1 MDLNA
6 IKNRL
11 SQLQTATNRTSN
23 LWKPQPGNQIVRIVP
38 YKFNKD
44 NPFIELY
51 FHYDLGGKNYL
62 SPISFGRPDPIEEF
76 AQKLKGTGSKDDYR
90 LGKKVEAKMRTYAP
104 VVVRGEEAQG
114 VRFWGFGKTVYQE
127 LLSIIADP
135 DYGDITDAVSGR
147 DVAVVFKTAEET
159 GKSFPSTSIRV
170 KPNQT
175 PITEDASL
183 LETLTEN
190 QKNITEIYQEQSYED
205 LTQALNDY
213 LNGGSTTEEETQE
226 EKTAVADASTYDS
239 QQTSDAVDDLF
250 YNYIKNNIVGVEAN
264 TNKTECVQR
273 ILYKAGHTH
282 YLT

>member
-11 SQLQTATNRTSN
+11 NQLQATNTRTSN
-23 LWKPQPGNQIVRIVP
+23 LWKPSPGSQIVRIVP
-38 YKFNKD
+38 YKFNTD

-51 FHYDLGGKNYL
+51 FHYGLANKNYL

-76 AQKLKGTGSKDDYR
+76 AQKLKSTGSKDDYR

-104 VVVRGEEAQG
+104 VVVRGEESQG

-147 DVAVVFKTAEET
+147 DIAVEFKTAEET
-159 GKSFPSTSIRV
+159 GKSFPSTTIRV

-183 LETLTEN
+183 LETIKET
-190 QKNITEIYQEQSYED
+190 QKNITEIYQERSYEE
-205 LTQALNDY
+205 LTEALSEY
-213 LNGGSTTEEETQE
+213 LSGTSEEEEPVTE
-226 EKTAVADASTYDS
+226 TKETVSETKSYDS
-239 QQTSDAVDDLF
+239 KKTSDAFDDLF
-250 YNYIKNNIVGVEAN
+250 NS
-264 TNKTECVQR
+264 
-273 ILYKAGHTH
+273 
-282 YLT
+282 

>member
-11 SQLQTATNRTSN
+11 SQLQTTNNRTSN
-23 LWKPQPGNQIVRIVP
+23 LWKPSPGSQVVRIVP
-38 YKFNKD
+38 YKFNAD

-76 AQKLKGTGSKDDYR
+76 AQKLKSTGSKDDYR
-90 LGKKVEAKMRTYAP
+90 LGRKIEAKMRTFAP
-104 VVVRGEEAQG
+104 VMVRGEETQG
-114 VRFWGFGKTVYQE
+114 VKFWGFGKTVYQE

-135 DYGDITDAVSGR
+135 DYGDITDPVNGR
-147 DVAVVFKTAEET
+147 DVAVEFKTAEET

-175 PITEDASL
+175 PITEDASV
-183 LETLTEN
+183 LESINET
-190 QKNITEIYQEQSYED
+190 QKNITEIYQERSYDE

-213 LNGGSTTEEETQE
+213 LNGDSSSESSEKETKKEEVVTTTSDS
-226 EKTAVADASTYDS
+226 KSYDS
-239 QQTSDAVDDLF
+239 KETSDAFDDLF
-250 YNYIKNNIVGVEAN
+250 NN
-264 TNKTECVQR
+264 
-273 ILYKAGHTH
+273 
-282 YLT
+282 

>member
-11 SQLQTATNRTSN
+11 NQLQTTNTRTSN
-23 LWKPQPGNQIVRIVP
+23 LWKPQPGQQLVRIVP
-38 YKFNKD
+38 YKHNKD

-51 FHYDLGGKNYL
+51 FHYDLGGKNFL

-76 AQKLKGTGSKDDYR
+76 AQKLKSTGSKDDYR
-90 LGKKVEAKMRTYAP
+90 LGRKIEAKMRTFAP
-104 VVVRGEEAQG
+104 VVVRGEEKEG

-135 DYGDITDAVSGR
+135 DYGDITDPTSGR
-147 DVAVVFKTAEET
+147 DVAVEFKTAEET

-175 PITEDASL
+175 PITEDAAV
-183 LETLTEN
+183 LESIKES
-190 QKNITEIYQEQSYED
+190 QKNITEIYQERSYDE

-213 LNGGSTTEEETQE
+213 LNGNSE
-226 EKTAVADASTYDS
+226 EKEEKVKETVKETASETKSYDS
-239 QQTSDAVDDLF
+239 KKTSDAFDDLF
-250 YNYIKNNIVGVEAN
+250 NN
-264 TNKTECVQR
+264 
-273 ILYKAGHTH
+273 
-282 YLT
+282 

>member
-11 SQLQTATNRTSN
+11 SQLQTTNTRTSN
-23 LWKPQPGNQIVRIVP
+23 LWKPQPGTQVLRIVP

-76 AQKLKGTGSKDDYR
+76 AQKLKSTGSKEDYR
-90 LGKKVEAKMRTYAP
+90 LGKKVEAKMRTFAP
-104 VVVRGEEAQG
+104 VVVRGEENQG
-114 VRFWGFGKTVYQE
+114 VKFWGFGKTVYQE

-135 DYGDITDAVSGR
+135 DYGDITDSVSGR
-147 DVAVVFKTAEET
+147 DVAVEFKTAEET

-175 PITEDASL
+175 PITEDASA
-183 LETLTEN
+183 LETITES
-190 QKNITEIYQEQSYED
+190 QKNITDIYQERSYDE

-213 LNGGSTTEEETQE
+213 LNGDSSSEEETKKE
-226 EKTAVADASTYDS
+226 EVKETASVSSFDKKE
-239 QQTSDAVDDLF
+239 TSDAFDDLF
-250 YNYIKNNIVGVEAN
+250 NS
-264 TNKTECVQR
+264 
-273 ILYKAGHTH
+273 
-282 YLT
+282 

>member
-11 SQLQTATNRTSN
+11 NQLQTSNNRTSN

-90 LGKKVEAKMRTYAP
+90 LGRKVEAKMRTYAP
-104 VVVRGEEAQG
+104 VVVRGEENQG
-114 VRFWGFGKTVYQE
+114 VKFWGFGKTVYQE

-135 DYGDITDAVSGR
+135 DYGDITDSVSGR
-147 DVAVVFKTAEET
+147 DIAVVFKTAEET

-183 LETLTEN
+183 LETLTES

-213 LNGGSTTEEETQE
+213 LNGGSSSEETKEEE
-226 EKTAVADASTYDS
+226 KPAVAEASTYDS
-239 QQTSDAVDDLF
+239 KKTSDAFDDLF
-250 YNYIKNNIVGVEAN
+250 NN
-264 TNKTECVQR
+264 
-273 ILYKAGHTH
+273 
-282 YLT
+282 

>member
-11 SQLQTATNRTSN
+11 NQLQTTNTRTSN
-23 LWKPQPGNQIVRIVP
+23 LWKPQPGQQLVRIVP
-38 YKFNKD
+38 YKHNKD

-76 AQKLKGTGSKDDYR
+76 AQKLKSTGSKDDYR
-90 LGKKVEAKMRTYAP
+90 LGRKVEAKMRTFAP
-104 VVVRGEEAQG
+104 VVVRGEEKEG

-135 DYGDITDAVSGR
+135 DYGDITDPVSGR
-147 DVAVVFKTAEET
+147 DVAVEFKTAEET

-175 PITEDASL
+175 PITEDASV
-183 LETLTEN
+183 LESIKES
-190 QKNITEIYQEQSYED
+190 QKNITEIYQERSYDE

-213 LNGGSTTEEETQE
+213 LNGDSEEKEETVKE
-226 EKTAVADASTYDS
+226 TVKETVSETKSYDS
-239 QQTSDAVDDLF
+239 KETSDAFDDLF
-250 YNYIKNNIVGVEAN
+250 NN
-264 TNKTECVQR
+264 
-273 ILYKAGHTH
+273 
-282 YLT
+282 

>member
-11 SQLQTATNRTSN
+11 SQLQTTNNRTSN

-76 AQKLKGTGSKDDYR
+76 AQKLKSTGSKDDYR
-90 LGKKVEAKMRTYAP
+90 LGRKVEAKMRTYAP
-104 VVVRGEEAQG
+104 VVVRGEENQG
-114 VRFWGFGKTVYQE
+114 VKFWGFGKTAYQE

-135 DYGDITDAVSGR
+135 DYGDITDAVNGR

-183 LETLTEN
+183 LETLTEH

-213 LNGGSTTEEETQE
+213 LNGGSSSEEETKEE
-226 EKTAVADASTYDS
+226 EKPAVAEASTYDS
-239 QQTSDAVDDLF
+239 KKTSDAFDDLF
-250 YNYIKNNIVGVEAN
+250 NN
-264 TNKTECVQR
+264 
-273 ILYKAGHTH
+273 
-282 YLT
+282 

>member
-11 SQLQTATNRTSN
+11 NQLQTSNNRTSN

-90 LGKKVEAKMRTYAP
+90 LGRKVEAKMRTYAP
-104 VVVRGEEAQG
+104 VVVRGEENQG
-114 VRFWGFGKTVYQE
+114 VKFWGFGKTVYQE

-135 DYGDITDAVSGR
+135 DYGDITDSVSGR
-147 DVAVVFKTAEET
+147 DIAVVFKTAEET
-159 GKSFPSTSIRV
+159 GKSFPSTSSRV

-175 PITEDASL
+175 PITEDASM
-183 LETLTEN
+183 LETLTEA

-213 LNGGSTTEEETQE
+213 LNGGSAKEEEKKEE
-226 EKTAVADASTYDS
+226 EKPTVTSNYDS
-239 QQTSDAVDDLF
+239 KKTSDAFDDLF
-250 YNYIKNNIVGVEAN
+250 NN
-264 TNKTECVQR
+264 
-273 ILYKAGHTH
+273 
-282 YLT
+282 

>member
-11 SQLQTATNRTSN
+11 SQLQTTNNRTSN
-23 LWKPQPGNQIVRIVP
+23 LWKPSPGSQVVRIVP
-38 YKFNKD
+38 YKFNAD

-76 AQKLKGTGSKDDYR
+76 AQKLKSTGSKDDYR
-90 LGKKVEAKMRTYAP
+90 LGRKIEAKMRTFAP
-104 VVVRGEEAQG
+104 VMVRGEETQG
-114 VRFWGFGKTVYQE
+114 VKFWGFGKTVYQE

-135 DYGDITDAVSGR
+135 DYGDITDPVNGR
-147 DVAVVFKTAEET
+147 DVAVEFKTAEET

-175 PITEDASL
+175 PITEDASV
-183 LETLTEN
+183 LESIKET
-190 QKNITEIYQEQSYED
+190 QKNITEIYQERSYDE

-213 LNGGSTTEEETQE
+213 LNGDSSSESSEKETKKEEVVTTT
-226 EKTAVADASTYDS
+226 SDS
-239 QQTSDAVDDLF
+239 KSYESKETSDAFDYLF
-250 YNYIKNNIVGVEAN
+250 NN
-264 TNKTECVQR
+264 
-273 ILYKAGHTH
+273 
-282 YLT
+282 

>member
-11 SQLQTATNRTSN
+11 NQLQATNTRTSN
-23 LWKPQPGNQIVRIVP
+23 LWKPSPGQQIVRIVP

-76 AQKLKGTGSKDDYR
+76 AQKLKSTGSKDDYR
-90 LGKKVEAKMRTYAP
+90 LGRKVEAKMRTYAP
-104 VVVRGEEAQG
+104 IIVRGEESQG

-147 DVAVVFKTAEET
+147 DIAVEFKTAEET
-159 GKSFPSTSIRV
+159 GKSFPSTTIRV

-175 PITEDASL
+175 PITEDASA
-183 LETLTEN
+183 LEVIKET
-190 QKNITEIYQEQSYED
+190 QKNITDIYQERSYEE
-205 LTQALNDY
+205 LTEALNEY
-213 LNGGSTTEEETQE
+213 LSGTSEEEE
-226 EKTAVADASTYDS
+226 EPVTETVDSSNSFDAKE
-239 QQTSDAVDDLF
+239 TSDAFDDLF
-250 YNYIKNNIVGVEAN
+250 NSDDS
-264 TNKTECVQR
+264 
-273 ILYKAGHTH
+273 
-282 YLT
+282 